1 MAGFPLT
8 ALDINNRAGALV
20 TGLWTSMEEVR
31 RFKLWLDDASHNDAA
46 LGTSGGVGVAAADLL
61 VIRNSFA
68 DLGGAAGLYAVAHGS
83 FAPSGANNY
92 FFNAKNLAGLNYAA

>member
-20 TGLWTSMEEVR
+20 TGLWTSLEEVR
-31 RFKLWLDDASHNDAA
+31 RFKLWLDDATHTDTA
-46 LGTSGGVGVAAADLL
+46 LGPSGVGVLTPDLV

-68 DLGGAAGLYAVAHGS
+68 DLGGTTGLYAVAHGS
-83 FAPSGANNY
+83 FDPTGANNY